1 MEFCRN
7 VSVPGDSQPKLGGFA
22 SNSLDELFSNQKP
35 EADVSME
42 WLSVFVEDCLSS
54 SGNTLQVQTLPTPSS
69 ASVPSKTPSK
79 PSSTNLPSL
88 HKIVV
93 TGKARSK
100 RKRIAAAKTKN
111 NAFLMMPAWPNH
123 STDPLLLHQSHWLAD
138 SELIEPKKQEQEQ
151 EQTKKQEQELPKTT
165 TTNMPSSPT
174 QCDAEEEEAVES
186 KEDHSEESGGGGG
199 GGAGQQGTGR
209 RCTHCL
215 SQRTPQWRAGPMGP
229 KTLCNACGVRYKSG
243 RLLPEYRP
251 AKSPTFVSYL
261 HSNSHKKVMEM
272 RSSNVS
278 LLSPSGERR

>member
-22 SNSLDELFSNQKP
+22 SNSLDELFSIQKP

-54 SGNTLQVQTLPTPSS
+54 RGNTLQVQALPPPSS
-69 ASVPSKTPSK
+69 ASVPSKTPNK
-79 PSSTNLPSL
+79 PSSTNLSAL

-100 RKRIAAAKTKN
+100 RKRIAAAKAKN
-111 NAFLMMPAWPNH
+111 NPFFMIPTWPNH
-123 STDPLLLHQSHWLAD
+123 SSDPLLLHQSHWLAD
-138 SELIEPKKQEQEQ
+138 SELIQPKKQEQEHPKKQEQEQ
-151 EQTKKQEQELPKTT
+151 LKTT
-165 TTNMPSSPT
+165 ADMASSPA
-174 QCDAEEEEAVES
+174 QCDAEEETVEG
-186 KEDHSEESGGGGG
+186 KEDQSEESGG
-199 GGAGQQGTGR
+199 GGAGQQGAGR

-272 RSSNVS
+272 RSSNMS
-278 LLSPSGERR
+278 PLSPPGERRR

>member
-22 SNSLDELFSNQKP
+22 SNSLDELFSIQKP

-42 WLSVFVEDCLSS
+42 WLSVLVEDCLSS
-54 SGNTLQVQTLPTPSS
+54 KGNTLQVQTLPPPSS
-69 ASVPSKTPSK
+69 ASVPSKTPNK
-79 PSSTNLPSL
+79 PSSTNLSSL

-111 NAFLMMPAWPNH
+111 NPFLMIPTWPNH
-123 STDPLLLHQSHWLAD
+123 SSDPLLLHQSHWLAD
-138 SELIEPKKQEQEQ
+138 SELIQPKKQELEQPKKQEQEQ
-151 EQTKKQEQELPKTT
+151 PKTT
-165 TTNMPSSPT
+165 TNMASSPT
-174 QCDAEEEEAVES
+174 QCDAEEEAVES
-186 KEDHSEESGGGGG
+186 KEDQSEESGGGGV
-199 GGAGQQGTGR
+199 GQQGTGR

-261 HSNSHKKVMEM
+261 HSNSHKKVLEM
-272 RSSNVS
+272 RNSNMSV
-278 LLSPSGERR
+278 LSPSGERRR